1 MVIGGVA
8 VIALGVP
15 RYTADIDVTIQGR
28 SSHPEQVFSVFSHHE
43 IGPRIESALEFA
55 KARQVLLAL
64 HEPSGISI
72 DASLAWLPFEEEAIQ
87 SSLATEFAGVPIRV
101 PRPEDLLIYKLV
113 ACRPLDVEDAEGLLL
128 LYGREMDLDRVR
140 DLIQQFSGVLGD
152 PIHIETLERLLRK
165 TLGDEKA

>member
-1 MVIGGVA
+1 M
-8 VIALGVP
+8 IALGVP
-15 RYTADIDVTIQGR
+15 RFTSDIDVTIQGR
-28 SSHPEQVFSVFSHHE
+28 SNHPEQIFGAFSHHE

-55 KARQVLLAL
+55 KSRQVILAL

-87 SSLATEFAGVPIRV
+87 SSLATEFAGVSIRV

-113 ACRPLDVEDAEGLLL
+113 ACRPQDVEDAEGLLL

-140 DLIQQFSGVLGD
+140 GLIQQFSEVLD
-152 PIHIETLERLLRK
+152 NSIHTETLERLIRK

>member
-1 MVIGGVA
+1 

-15 RYTADIDVTIQGR
+15 LYTADIDVTIQGR
-28 SSHPEQVFSVFSHHE
+28 SSHPDQIFDVLSRHE
-43 IGPRIESALEFA
+43 IGPRTESALELA
-55 KARQVLLAL
+55 RARQVLLAL

-72 DASLAWLPFEEEAIQ
+72 DASLAWLPFEEEALQ

-128 LYGREMDLDRVR
+128 LYGKEMGPGAWPDSAVLRGARRSASYR
-140 DLIQQFSGVLGD
+140 DFGAS
-152 PIHIETLERLLRK
+152 PT
-165 TLGDEKA
+165 

>member
-28 SSHPEQVFSVFSHHE
+28 SSHPDQIFDVLSRHE
-43 IGPRIESALEFA
+43 IGPRIQSALEFA
-55 KARQVLLAL
+55 RARQVLLAL

-72 DASLAWLPFEEEAIQ
+72 DASLAWLPFEEEALQ
-87 SSLATEFAGVPIRV
+87 SSLATEFAGIPIRV

-128 LYGREMDLDRVR
+128 LYGKEIDLDRVR
-140 DLIQQFSGVLGD
+140 DLLRQFSEVLGD

-165 TLGDEKA
+165 TLGSRE

>member
-15 RYTADIDVTIQGR
+15 RYTSDIDVTIQGR
-28 SSHPEQVFSVFSHHE
+28 SHHPEQILGVFSHHE

-55 KARQVLLAL
+55 KARQVVLAI
-64 HEPSGISI
+64 HEPSGISV

-87 SSLATEFAGVPIRV
+87 SSLPTEFAGVLIRV

-113 ACRPLDVEDAEGLLL
+113 ACRPQDVEDAEGLLL

-140 DLIQQFSGVLGD
+140 GLIQQFSEALGD
-152 PIHIETLERLLRK
+152 QTRSETLERLLRK
-165 TLGDEKA
+165 TLRDASA